1 MLGQRSKAVLQVYQ
15 AKLLKDADQSEGVSP
30 NIVVELHRTT
40 DLNLHST
47 KQVARAIDIVATER
61 HVWLNLLGLK
71 EQERYFL
78 LDAAL
83 SPSGLFGKSSKSSGR
98 RNVMW
103 QWHLKST
110 SPVAVR
116 VLQSPLLICSQAQL
130 AAGSEGE
137 CFTSKESALEAAT
150 SGCRK
155 KDLREVITAKK

>member
-1 MLGQRSKAVLQVYQ
+1 MHTISLGVEHARPALEGGVASVPSQ
-15 AKLLKDADQSEGVSP
+15 AIDADQSEGVSP
-30 NIVVELHRTT
+30 NVVVELHRTT

-47 KQVARAIDIVATER
+47 KQVARAIDIVTTER

-78 LDAAL
+78 LDAPL

-110 SPVAVR
+110 SPIAVS
-116 VLQSPLLICSQAQL
+116 VLQSPLLIL
-130 AAGSEGE
+130 
-137 CFTSKESALEAAT
+137 
-150 SGCRK
+150 
-155 KDLREVITAKK
+155 